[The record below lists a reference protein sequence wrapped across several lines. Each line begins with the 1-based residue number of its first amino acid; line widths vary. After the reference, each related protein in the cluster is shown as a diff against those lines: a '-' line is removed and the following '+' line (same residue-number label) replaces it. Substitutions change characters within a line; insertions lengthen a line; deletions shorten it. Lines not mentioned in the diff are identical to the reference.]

1 MRLQPQRA
9 WLNDRWRNLRGYTA
23 GDGTWRFVGAGAL
36 VVTAL
41 GAVVIAGGGA
51 RGGDALGVSHSP
63 APTSSRFNGWA
74 GYRAPTTTQA
84 PPTTV
89 AAPAPVVKHAA
100 PPRAARSTA
109 AQYGSGA
116 CGGDLPPCW
125 VMQRESHGNIN
136 AYNPTGCGGRG
147 CYGKWQ
153 CDPRTCS
160 GKGTEA
166 QQDAE
171 AAALWDHGRGCS
183 HWAAC

>member
-1 MRLQPQRA
+1 MPMSRSTRVLAPVALVLLIIAGLALARCEWEPRTAASEARLA
-9 WLNDRWRNLRGYTA
+9 A
-23 GDGTWRFVGAGAL
+23 AGAPREL
-36 VVTAL
+36 TPEPVTTTT
-41 GAVVIAGGGA
+41 
-51 RGGDALGVSHSP
+51 SP
-63 APTSSRFNGWA
+63 PAST
-74 GYRAPTTTQA
+74 TTTQPA
-84 PPTTV
+84 PPPTT
-89 AAPAPVVKHAA
+89 AARHASRHAA
-100 PPRAARSTA
+100 SRPAATV
-109 AQYGSGA
+109 SGR

-125 VMQRESHGNIN
+125 VMNRESGGNLN

-160 GKGTEA
+160 GHGTEA